1 MRVTIKTEVVGS
13 VDGIG
18 NSVDVFVDG
27 QYKGGDKTEIKDDLV
42 DVSLMV
48 PATLLARTGTRLP
61 RSRPMSLLRSI
72 RWTIR

>member
-48 PATLLARTGTRLP
+48 PATLPARLRGTYQP
-61 RSRPMSLLRSI
+61 
-72 RWTIR
+72 

>member
-27 QYKGGDKTEIKDDLV
+27 QYKGSDKTEVKDDLV
-42 DVSLMV
+42 AVTAYGSVVSAKAPTWAASALK
-48 PATLLARTGTRLP
+48 LGR
-61 RSRPMSLLRSI
+61 
-72 RWTIR
+72 